1 MKTRISAIVCLL
13 CVFGYSALSLAEDSS
28 SQRVADPY
36 ADPYEVRPDPPTMSS
51 GTPELYLSFMTGVA
65 LPRSADATFTDGSG
79 ASQGVSDV
87 INDVDYSMK
96 FSIGGNAGVWF
107 PTRDKLA
114 GFDLGMELTGF
125 LWFPDAPWRQEN
137 FNGVTDSS
145 GTFIGTTT
153 EIQGLYIGP
162 NFLVR
167 YPMGISEIYPN
178 GRWHPYVGIGVGM
191 HQMSMRPGGARGI
204 SQCCV
209 QGGNLNSNAIPD
221 QRDTTYGWMALAGIK
236 AHLFKYVAAFAEAK
250 YIQAHH
256 DGMLTD
262 RYGLSSGNDGFT
274 TFPTAPDGSVL
285 VLNQYSSSIN
295 TILVH
300 AGLSIHFDIKP

>member
-13 CVFGYSALSLAEDSS
+13 CVFGYSDLSRAEDPSN
-28 SQRVADPY
+28 QRVADPY
-36 ADPYEVRPDPPTMSS
+36 ADPYEVLPDPPTMSS

-79 ASQGVSDV
+79 SSQGVSDIV
-87 INDVDYSMK
+87 QNVDYNMK
-96 FSIGGNAGVWF
+96 FSIGGNAGIWF

-114 GFDLGMELTGF
+114 GFDLGTELTGF

-137 FNGVTDSS
+137 YNGVTDSS
-145 GTFIGTTT
+145 GVFQGTST

-162 NFLVR
+162 SFLVR
-167 YPMGISEIYPN
+167 YPMGISETYPN

-191 HQMSMRPGGARGI
+191 HQMSMRPGGSRGV
-204 SQCCV
+204 SACCAT
-209 QGGNLNSNAIPD
+209 GGNLDTNPIPD
-221 QRDTTYGWMALAGIK
+221 QRDTTVGWMGMAGVK

-250 YIQAHH
+250 YLMAHH
-256 DGMLTD
+256 DGLTSD
-262 RYGLSSGNDGFT
+262 RFGQSAGP
-274 TFPTAPDGSVL
+274 TFPSTGGSTLFV
-285 VLNQYSSSIN
+285 NQYSSSIH

>member
-13 CVFGYSALSLAEDSS
+13 CVFGYSALSLAEDPS

-36 ADPYEVRPDPPTMSS
+36 ADPYEVSPNEVLPNPPTMSS
-51 GTPELYLSFMTGVA
+51 GTPELYMSFMTGVA
-65 LPRSADATFTDGSG
+65 LPRSADATFTDGTSPG
-79 ASQGVSDV
+79 IV
-87 INDVDYSMK
+87 NDIDYNMK
-96 FSIGGNAGVWF
+96 FSIGGSGGVWF

-137 FNGVTDSS
+137 YNGVTDSS
-145 GTFIGTTT
+145 GVFQGTST

-167 YPMGISEIYPN
+167 YPMGISETYPN

-191 HQMSMRPGGARGI
+191 HQMAMRPGGSRGI
-204 SQCCV
+204 SAFCCTP
-209 QGGNLNSNAIPD
+209 GGNLDTNPIPD
-221 QRDTTYGWMALAGIK
+221 QRDTTYGWMALAGVK
-236 AHLFKYVAAFAEAK
+236 GHLFKYVAAFAEAK

-256 DGMLTD
+256 DGLLTD
-262 RYGLSSGNDGFT
+262 RTGASAL
-274 TFPTAPDGSVL
+274 TFPSTGGSTL

-300 AGLSIHFDIKP
+300 VGLSIHFDLKP

>member
-13 CVFGYSALSLAEDSS
+13 CVFGYSDLSRAEDPS
-28 SQRVADPY
+28 SQRAADPY
-36 ADPYEVRPDPPTMSS
+36 ADPYEVLPNPPTMSS

-65 LPRSADATFTDGSG
+65 LPRSEDATFTDGTQP
-79 ASQGVSDV
+79 AVVKDV
-87 INDVDYSMK
+87 NYDMK

-107 PTRDKLA
+107 PTRNKLW

-125 LWFPDAPWRQEN
+125 LWYPDVGCCKDYYNNNPATN
-137 FNGVTDSS
+137 T
-145 GTFIGTTT
+145 GTAT

-167 YPMGISEIYPN
+167 YPMGISETYPN

-191 HQMSMRPGGARGI
+191 HQMSMRPGGSRGV
-204 SQCCV
+204 SACCV
-209 QGGNLNSNAIPD
+209 VGGNLDTNPIPD
-221 QRDTTYGWMALAGIK
+221 QRDTTVGWMGVAGIK

-250 YIQAHH
+250 YLQAHH
-256 DGMLTD
+256 DGLLTD
-262 RYGLSSGNDGFT
+262 REGLSAGP
-274 TFPTAPDGSVL
+274 TFPSTGGSTL
-285 VLNQYSSSIN
+285 FLNQYSSSIH

-300 AGLSIHFDIKP
+300 AGLSIHFDIRP